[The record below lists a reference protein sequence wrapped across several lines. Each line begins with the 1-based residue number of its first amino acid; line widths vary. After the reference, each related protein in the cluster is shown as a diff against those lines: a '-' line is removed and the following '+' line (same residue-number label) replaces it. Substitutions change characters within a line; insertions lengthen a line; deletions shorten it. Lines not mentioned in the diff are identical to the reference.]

1 MEKLGINLGYLL
13 VQIINFSLIF
23 LIVRWFAMRPLM
35 DMLENRRNKI
45 EKSIVEADDAL
56 EEAEN
61 AREEAARVISEA
73 QTRANVI
80 LRETSQRAEEAG
92 REIRA
97 AASAEAAKDRDAT
110 MQELAVERD
119 EMLHKIRSHVSDLS
133 IAAARKLIG
142 DALRRDETYHHSLLK
157 EFFSGIKDGEVI
169 AFEDKELEGVVDD
182 VEVAEVVSAL
192 PLTDEEQELVR
203 KKLLDDLHNLI
214 DVSFRVDPSIL
225 GGLIVRVG
233 DHVLDGS
240 VNRQLEELSRGLS

>member
-1 MEKLGINLGYLL
+1 LEKLGINLGYLL
-13 VQIINFSLIF
+13 VQIINFSIIF

-35 DMLENRRNKI
+35 EMLEKRRSKI
-45 EKSIVEADDAL
+45 ERSVVEADEAL

-61 AREEAARVISEA
+61 AREEATRIISDA
-73 QTRANVI
+73 QKRANII

-110 MQELAVERD
+110 MQELAVERE
-119 EMLHKIRSHVSDLS
+119 EMLHKIRGHVSDLS
-133 IAAARKLIG
+133 IAAARRLIG
-142 DALRRDETYHHSLLK
+142 DALVRDETYHHSLLK

-169 AFEDKELEGVVDD
+169 AFEDNELEGVLD
-182 VEVAEVVSAL
+182 VEVAEVISAL
-192 PLTDEEQELVR
+192 PLTEEEQDLVR
-203 KKLLDDLHNLI
+203 QKLLDNLRNLI

-233 DHVLDGS
+233 DHMLDGS

>member
-13 VQIINFSLIF
+13 VQIINFSVIF
-23 LIVRWFAMRPLM
+23 LIVRHFAMVPLM
-35 DMLENRRNKI
+35 DMLEKRRSKI
-45 EKSIVEADDAL
+45 EKSVVEADDAL

-61 AREEAARVISEA
+61 AREEAARIISDA
-73 QTRANVI
+73 QAKANTI

-97 AASAEAAKDRDAT
+97 AASAEAAKDREAN
-110 MQELAVERD
+110 MQELAVERE
-119 EMLHKIRSHVSDLS
+119 EMLNKIRSHVSNLS

-142 DALRRDETYHHSLLK
+142 DALVRDETYHHSLLK
-157 EFFSGIKDGEVI
+157 EFFSGIKDGQVI
-169 AFEDKELEGVVDD
+169 AFEDHELDGVIDD
-182 VEVAEVVSAL
+182 VEVAEVISAL
-192 PLTDEEQELVR
+192 PLTEEEQELVR
-203 KKLLDDLHNLI
+203 QKMLDNLTHLI

-233 DHVLDGS
+233 DHMLDGS

>member
-13 VQIINFSLIF
+13 VQIINFSVIF
-23 LIVRWFAMRPLM
+23 LIVRHFAMVPLM
-35 DMLENRRNKI
+35 DMLEKRRSKI
-45 EKSIVEADDAL
+45 ERSVVEADEAL
-56 EEAEN
+56 EEAED
-61 AREEAARVISEA
+61 AREEAARIVSEA
-73 QTRANVI
+73 QAKANTI

-97 AASAEAAKDRDAT
+97 AASAEAAKDREAT
-110 MQELAVERD
+110 MEELAVERE

-133 IAAARKLIG
+133 IAAARRLIG
-142 DALRRDETYHHSLLK
+142 DALVRDETYHHSLLK

-169 AFEDKELEGVVDD
+169 AFEDNELEGVMD
-182 VEVAEVVSAL
+182 VEVAEVISAL
-192 PLTDEEQELVR
+192 PLNEKEQELVR
-203 KKLLDDLHNLI
+203 QKLLDNLTNLI

-233 DHVLDGS
+233 DHMLDGS

>member
-13 VQIINFSLIF
+13 VQIINFSVIF
-23 LIVRWFAMRPLM
+23 LIVRHFAMVPLM
-35 DMLENRRNKI
+35 DMLEKRRSKI
-45 EKSIVEADDAL
+45 ERSIVEADEAL
-56 EEAEN
+56 DEAEN
-61 AREEAARVISEA
+61 AREEAARVVSEA
-73 QTRANVI
+73 QTKANII

-97 AASAEAAKDRDAT
+97 AATAEAAKDRDAT

-133 IAAARKLIG
+133 IAAARRLIG
-142 DALRRDETYHHSLLK
+142 DALVRDETYHHSLLK

-169 AFEDKELEGVVDD
+169 AFEDNELEGVMD
-182 VEVAEVVSAL
+182 VEVAEVISAL
-192 PLTDEEQELVR
+192 PLTEEEQELVR
-203 KKLLDDLHNLI
+203 QKLLDSLRNLI
-214 DVSFRVDPSIL
+214 DISFRVDPSIL

-233 DHVLDGS
+233 DHMLDGS